1 MMKSG
6 RIIFITIIL
15 FFWGLYLTGSLFSLE
30 DKVLIVKTGHRKPQI
45 LFNHKSH
52 SEDYVTK
59 CSECHHREGDLKDKS
74 YRKCQE
80 CHKERDQGHVINLK
94 GAFHQQCHDCHR
106 KTSGP
111 KACGRCH
118 KN

>member
-1 MMKSG
+1 MNTI
-6 RIIFITIIL
+6 RLIIILTIITSGFL
-15 FFWGLYLTGSLFSLE
+15 FTNELFSIE
-30 DKVLIVKTGHRKPQI
+30 DEVLLPKTGHRKPQI
-45 LFNHKSH
+45 LFSH
-52 SEDYVTK
+52 RAHTEDYGAECK
-59 CSECHHREGDLKDKS
+59 ECHHEIKEGDQEYK
-74 YRKCQE
+74 KCSA

-118 KN
+118 KK

>member
-1 MMKSG
+1 MKLF
-6 RIIFITIIL
+6 RVVFITFIL
-15 FFWGLYLTGSLFSLE
+15 LVSTLYMAGGLYSIE
-30 DKVLIVKTGHRKPQI
+30 DKVLIEKTGHNKSQI

-52 SEDYVTK
+52 SEEYGAK
-59 CSECHHREGDLKDKS
+59 CSDCHHGQASDTTEYK
-74 YRKCQE
+74 KCRE
-80 CHKERDQGHVINLK
+80 CHKERDQGHIINLK

-118 KN
+118 KK

>member
-1 MMKSG
+1 MKSG
-6 RIIFITIIL
+6 RNFFITFIM
-15 FFWGLYLTGSLFSLE
+15 FFFGFYCTTGLFSLE
-30 DKVLIVKTGHRKPQI
+30 DKVLLVKTGHRKPPI

-52 SEDYVTK
+52 SEDYGAK
-59 CSECHHREGDLKDKS
+59 CSDCHHEKGNGNKEYK
-74 YRKCQE
+74 KCHE
-80 CHKERDQGHVINLK
+80 CHKERDQGHIINLK

-118 KN
+118 KK